1 MTVCVY
7 HNGVLAAD
15 SLATM
20 GGTVGNEHV
29 IKIGMV
35 YEDLVSKERS
45 LNKDELDFPVEFA
58 MYALAGSV
66 RYFSRFLRW
75 FISVDH
81 AGIDHNENFVVE
93 DIEDVD
99 DGIEIMVIFKN
110 HDIVRLYD
118 SDYTRDLFVDLP
130 KEGSIHT
137 VGSGGLI
144 AQAILTYD
152 KTASLVDVIQSVIK
166 VDIFCGGEV
175 KTLQFTED
183 PVYDQK
189 ELAIAKT
196 EFASE
201 SLASVLSTLK
211 EAGIEVV
218 TDDEEKPDEEE
229 KDSNEDFVL
238 FPIIPETEQTI
249 AIQKEQKLKTFK
261 AE

>member
-29 IKIGMV
+29 VKIGMV
-35 YEDLVSKERS
+35 YEDLVSGERS
-45 LNKDELDFPVEFA
+45 LNKEDLDFPTEFA

-66 RYFSRFLRW
+66 KYFSRFLRW
-75 FISVDH
+75 FVSVDH
-81 AGIDHNENFVVE
+81 AGIDHNENFTVE
-93 DIEDVD
+93 DIEEVD
-99 DGIEIMVIFKN
+99 DPIEIMVIFKN

-118 SDYTRDLFVDLP
+118 SEYTRDLFVDLP
-130 KEGSIHT
+130 KEDSIHT

-152 KTASLVDVIQSVIK
+152 KTAPLVEVIQSVIK

-175 KTLQFTED
+175 KTLQFGED
-183 PVYDQK
+183 PVFDSAEVEEAK
-189 ELAIAKT
+189 AKLAAD
-196 EFASE
+196 
-201 SLASVLSTLK
+201 SLSSVISTLK
-211 EAGIEVV
+211 EAGIDVKVAEDEVPDV
-218 TDDEEKPDEEE
+218 FSKDKEEFIFLPVEESKP
-229 KDSNEDFVL
+229 
-238 FPIIPETEQTI
+238 T
-249 AIQKEQKLKTFK
+249 IQKEQKLKTFK